1 MKYIFYLVVVI
12 ICFSCGPSK
21 EDKTRNGIHLSEVL
35 QPFEPKGLEKNLYAQ
50 GSFQSFYS
58 KLQAEIEKVKNTM
71 QNGKAGGYV
80 TNLKFW
86 GGDMILYDSEDAM
99 FFFRVVQQPRTLE
112 LNIHNLSS
120 KQDLKNSLRVGLIN
134 EAVNMVFFDGSP
146 FTMQKHIEEEMLSDF
161 AMSMCPDSSNNGW
174 FQIVAGRLMPSVEL
188 AEFKSLD
195 DMTIVAQMGIEPPG
209 YIKLIRIYASELTN
223 SLGQSAEDLSK
234 VEQSVAFVASIN
246 CKDDERCL
254 HESIISFWK
263 SQLTPGKLQKFKM
276 NCQKRY
282 QKELKEYW

>member
-86 GGDMILYDSEDAM
+86 
-99 FFFRVVQQPRTLE
+99 
-112 LNIHNLSS
+112 
-120 KQDLKNSLRVGLIN
+120 
-134 EAVNMVFFDGSP
+134 
-146 FTMQKHIEEEMLSDF
+146 EEM
-161 AMSMCPDSSNNGW
+161 
-174 FQIVAGRLMPSVEL
+174 
-188 AEFKSLD
+188 
-195 DMTIVAQMGIEPPG
+195 
-209 YIKLIRIYASELTN
+209 
-223 SLGQSAEDLSK
+223 
-234 VEQSVAFVASIN
+234 
-246 CKDDERCL
+246 
-254 HESIISFWK
+254 
-263 SQLTPGKLQKFKM
+263 
-276 NCQKRY
+276 
-282 QKELKEYW
+282 